1 MCIKQDT
8 HLFLYFD
15 LGSFPPVGLLLRGLL
30 IFGLCGRFLERA
42 ALLVLDGRRLSAE
55 KTSTCMYT
63 CLLLCFGLR
72 MRKRG
77 IQYIVCVCVSVRVLG
92 FYCVLQVAC
101 QSLCTVNGRFLCTTV
116 VTRSNQ

>member
-63 CLLLCFGLR
+63 VHACINVYYYAL
-72 MRKRG
+72 
-77 IQYIVCVCVSVRVLG
+77 VCACVSEV
-92 FYCVLQVAC
+92 Y
-101 QSLCTVNGRFLCTTV
+101 SI
-116 VTRSNQ
+116 